1 MTSIEMCLALYQ
13 RHPKFHKS
21 LRNLESIL
29 HDFRFMM
36 RLDKNATYSELREYI
51 SIVSNGTSYV
61 IPNEKVIR
69 EEISRVL
76 SLVLNGVIY
85 GNLKKLSLFHKE
97 SMMILDHL
105 PDYLKVISPIGHAL
119 KNSVSSLTELN
130 NQLDTRSYNLEKVID
145 LLVLTDPLLLGK
157 GERKSKQSLTA
168 MSKLGRLFRM
178 EWKLEEQQ
186 VNTQY
191 RLLQVKKG
199 IKVLNFEFR
208 KSFPE

>member
-1 MTSIEMCLALYQ
+1 
-13 RHPKFHKS
+13 
-21 LRNLESIL
+21 
-29 HDFRFMM
+29 
-36 RLDKNATYSELREYI
+36 
-51 SIVSNGTSYV
+51 
-61 IPNEKVIR
+61 
-69 EEISRVL
+69 
-76 SLVLNGVIY
+76 
-85 GNLKKLSLFHKE
+85 
-97 SMMILDHL
+97 MMILDHL
-105 PDYLKVISPIGHAL
+105 PVHLKVISPIGHAL